1 MREEPEPATAPP
13 PTARRGP
20 GRTQTLGRA
29 RRPPWQRPGRRHRL
43 FSVANRTKRTPKK
56 RQVILEAI
64 ASGQTVAEAARA
76 AGMARNTI
84 AEWRAADPDFARA
97 FEDSYAAGTDCY
109 EAEARSGSPASWRRS
124 VATSTTRWS
133 STRRTR
139 SAQISTSS
147 CRTTSAIS
155 PSETRTPMHRRR
167 SRVKLQKTP
176 RTRRHDPRGV
186 PFERGA
192 AGRAVSRMVQYHRRG
207 VAAQA
212 SWSAAA
218 QTPPP
223 RQVANSSP

>member
-1 MREEPEPATAPP
+1 MLRSELRRDGQALTAILAELHGSAVSYARRARAGHSAP

-29 RRPPWQRPGRRHRL
+29 RRPPWQRPGRRHKL

-109 EAEARSGSPASWRRS
+109 EAEARRRAFTESDALLIFLLKSRDPQRFARKLAAVGGDVDNQLVVHSTDAIGSNIHFFLPHNFRD
-124 VATSTTRWS
+124 
-133 STRRTR
+133 
-139 SAQISTSS
+139 Q
-147 CRTTSAIS
+147 
-155 PSETRTPMHRRR
+155 P
-167 SRVKLQKTP
+167 
-176 RTRRHDPRGV
+176 
-186 PFERGA
+186 ERDEDADAPPTIEGEVTKDTKDEA
-192 AGRAVSRMVQYHRRG
+192 A
-207 VAAQA
+207 
-212 SWSAAA
+212 
-218 QTPPP
+218 
-223 RQVANSSP
+223 